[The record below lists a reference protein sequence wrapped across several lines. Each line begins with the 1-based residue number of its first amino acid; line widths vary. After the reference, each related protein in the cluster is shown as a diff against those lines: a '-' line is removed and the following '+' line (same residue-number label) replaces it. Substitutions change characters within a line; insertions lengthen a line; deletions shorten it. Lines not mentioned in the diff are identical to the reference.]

1 MKKII
6 IINII
11 VFFFLLIIIE
21 LIFGNWLKKNN
32 FGFLDRELRNISI
45 PISVEY
51 DGTKYNYNFKRNEL
65 GFIGDNI
72 AAKDIKI
79 LFLGGSTGE
88 EMFIPPENTIVSMLN
103 YRLKKDKIN
112 YEIINASKGGKTTR
126 GYVNDFLKWFDKI
139 EDLKPEIVIF
149 YLGLNDSFLDYPEY
163 FDDLERKD
171 ILKKTEDY
179 IKNNSLIYS
188 FKKRLELKYFNPK
201 RQYYN
206 IEKKDLY
213 KNYSYINYETAKK
226 KYGGILNF
234 KKNKIIID
242 NFSKNLQNLK
252 TIIDNKRFTP
262 IFITQIKYNGISD
275 YDLFLVNEYLKD
287 FCRKNKYKIIKL
299 DEKIKNMNTE
309 LFYDELHTKIK
320 GSLFLSNIIYS
331 DLKEILLKIE
341 K

>member
-1 MKKII
+1 
-6 IINII
+6 
-11 VFFFLLIIIE
+11 
-21 LIFGNWLKKNN
+21 
-32 FGFLDRELRNISI
+32 LDRELRNISI

-88 EMFIPPENTIVSMLN
+88 EMFIPPKNTIVSTLN
-103 YRLKKDKIN
+103 HKLKKDKIN

-139 EDLKPEIVIF
+139 EDLKPQIVIF
-149 YLGLNDSFLDYPEY
+149 YLGLNDSFLDYPKY

-171 ILKKTEDY
+171 FLKKTEDY

-188 FKKRLELKYFNPK
+188 FKKKLELKYFNNR
-201 RQYYN
+201 RQYN
-206 IEKKDLY
+206 NLEKKDLY
-213 KNYSYINYETAKK
+213 KNFSYINYEAAKK
-226 KYGGILNF
+226 KYVGVLNL
-234 KKNKIIID
+234 KKNEIIIE

-252 TIIDNKRFTP
+252 TIIDNKRYTP

-275 YDLFLVNEYLKD
+275 NNLFLINEYLKN

-299 DEKIKNMNTE
+299 EKIKKMDIE
-309 LFYDELHTKIK
+309 LFYDELHTNIK

-331 DLKEILLKIE
+331 DLKEILIE
-341 K
+341 IKK

>member
-6 IINII
+6 AINII
-11 VFFFLLIIIE
+11 VFIFFLTIIE
-21 LIFGNWLKKNN
+21 LIFGSWLKKNN

-88 EMFIPPENTIVSMLN
+88 EMFIPPKNTIVSTLN
-103 YRLKKDKIN
+103 YKLKKDKIN

-139 EDLKPEIVIF
+139 EDLKQQIVIF
-149 YLGLNDSFLDYPEY
+149 YLWLNDSFLDYPKY

-171 ILKKTEDY
+171 FLKKTEDY
-179 IKNNSLIYS
+179 IKNNSLIYI
-188 FKKRLELKYFNPK
+188 FKKKLELKYFNNK

-206 IEKKDLY
+206 LEKKDLY

-226 KYGGILNF
+226 KYEGILN
-234 KKNKIIID
+234 
-242 NFSKNLQNLK
+242 
-252 TIIDNKRFTP
+252 
-262 IFITQIKYNGISD
+262 
-275 YDLFLVNEYLKD
+275 
-287 FCRKNKYKIIKL
+287 
-299 DEKIKNMNTE
+299 
-309 LFYDELHTKIK
+309 
-320 GSLFLSNIIYS
+320 
-331 DLKEILLKIE
+331 
-341 K
+341 